1 MIKSLKSS
9 LITDGNMNVYD
20 CLIDS
25 HCKPQSCVSI
35 NNLNTLWN
43 HRSNSG
49 HGLWNLK
56 KVKGWMNFQCS
67 VPVLQSFAFNIR
79 TRWRRRRKKKLFSQY
94 SQSFNK
100 RSNVIHRCNNQD
112 LLKGSSMQ
120 LLRIIGL
127 RINRDRAGDPVS
139 NIETGRVQPLRWQHQ
154 P

>member
-1 MIKSLKSS
+1 MIRSLKS
-9 LITDGNMNVYD
+9 LFITDGNMNVYD
-20 CLIDS
+20 WLIDS
-25 HCKPQSCVSI
+25 HCKPQCCVSI

-43 HRSNSG
+43 HRSIY
-49 HGLWNLK
+49 LK
-56 KVKGWMNFQCS
+56 KKKGERLNEF
-67 VPVLQSFAFNIR
+67 PVLCPCAAIICLQYQDK
-79 TRWRRRRKKKLFSQY
+79 TEKEKKKKKLFSQY

-127 RINRDRAGDPVS
+127 RINRDRAEDSVS